1 MVGLNRQCGRRQ
13 QPSSPVR
20 WSPAN
25 VTAMGSLSHAAD
37 RYPILR
43 ELGIEYPIFGFAHDI
58 ATVAAITNAGGIG
71 VYGAT
76 RRFPHE
82 IEAELAELR
91 GMVGDKPFG
100 VDLVLPDGM
109 PEHNNRADIERHI
122 PEEHKSFVD
131 GLIDKYEVP
140 EPSGPGM
147 RTRFIRSAE
156 IEAEQLEA
164 VMASSVDLFA
174 CGIGAPR
181 AAVDRAK
188 ELNKVTAALIGS
200 PRHVRRAMSSG
211 VDIIV
216 AQGAEAGAHTGT
228 IGTFTLVPQIV
239 DAVGDIPVLAAG
251 GVATGRHIAA
261 SLAMGAAG
269 VWMGTTWLTTTE
281 HAAHLHPKL
290 MPKLLA
296 ATSADT
302 VITRSESGKTFRQIR
317 TAWSD
322 EWERHDAP
330 QPLKMPYQDVLVG
343 DLLGAIDEHGV
354 EPLLHSGAGQG
365 IGYASEVRPVATVME
380 ELVAEADGAIQGLP
394 HKNP

>member
-1 MVGLNRQCGRRQ
+1 MRPLE
-13 QPSSPVR
+13 
-20 WSPAN
+20 
-25 VTAMGSLSHAAD
+25 TELS
-37 RYPILR
+37 RK
-43 ELGIEYPIFGFAHDI
+43 LGVSHPIFGFAHDI

-71 VYGAT
+71 IYGAT
-76 RRFPHE
+76 RRFPQE
-82 IEAELAELR
+82 IAAELATLREL
-91 GMVGDKPFG
+91 VGDRPFG

-109 PEHNNRADIERHI
+109 PEHNSRDEIERHI
-122 PEEHKSFVD
+122 PDGHRDFVAD
-131 GLIDKYEVP
+131 LIDKYDVP

-164 VMASSVDLFA
+164 VMASDVDLFA
-174 CGIGAPR
+174 CGIGAPK
-181 AAVDRAK
+181 AAVERAREVGK
-188 ELNKVTAALIGS
+188 TTAALIGS
-200 PRHVRRAMSSG
+200 PRHMARALASG

-239 DAVGDIPVLAAG
+239 DAAAPVPVLAAG

-261 SLAMGAAG
+261 ALAMGAAG

-281 HAAHLHPKL
+281 HAAHLHPQL
-290 MPKLLA
+290 TPKLLA

-317 TAWSD
+317 SAWSD
-322 EWERHDAP
+322 EWAADGAP
-330 QPLKMPYQDVLVG
+330 EPLKMPYQDVLVG

-365 IGYASEVRPVATVME
+365 IGYATEIRPVADVMA
-380 ELVAEADGAIQGLP
+380 ELVADAEVAIDRLGGG
-394 HKNP
+394 NR

>member
-1 MVGLNRQCGRRQ
+1 MYQGVLRTELC
-13 QPSSPVR
+13 
-20 WSPAN
+20 
-25 VTAMGSLSHAAD
+25 D
-37 RYPILR
+37 RF
-43 ELGIEYPIFGFAHDI
+43 GIDYPIFGFAHDV
-58 ATVAAITNAGGIG
+58 ATAAAITNAGGLG

-82 IEAELAELR
+82 ITDELAELR
-91 GMVGDKPFG
+91 DLVGDKPFG

-109 PEHNNRADIERHI
+109 PEHNSREAIERHI
-122 PEEHKSFVD
+122 PDEHRAFVA
-131 GLIDKYEVP
+131 GMIDKYDVP

-156 IEAEQLEA
+156 IETEQLEA
-164 VMASSVDLFA
+164 VMASDVDLFA

-181 AAVDRAK
+181 AAVDRAN
-188 ELNKVTAALIGS
+188 ELGKMTAALIGS
-200 PRHVRRAMSSG
+200 PRHVRRALDSG
-211 VDIIV
+211 VDVIV

-239 DAVGDIPVLAAG
+239 DACGDIPVLAAG

-261 SLAMGAAG
+261 ALAMGAQG

-281 HAAHLHPKL
+281 HVAHMQPALVD
-290 MPKLLA
+290 KLLA

-317 TAWSD
+317 SAWSD
-322 EWERHDAP
+322 EWEAEAAP
-330 QPLKMPYQDVLVG
+330 APLKMPYQDVLVG

-365 IGYASEVRPVATVME
+365 IGYASEVRPVAEV
-380 ELVAEADGAIQGLP
+380 VATLITDAEQAASRLG
-394 HKNP
+394 